1 MVRVAEVTLKS
12 ISPMT
17 QSKHYEVPKIGRES
31 HADYEK
37 RTWRLRMH
45 VDDNGELFIPPMA
58 LKKALEGAASFLGRK
73 VPGRGQKTYASF
85 FKSTVLVMKPVPLGI
100 RVEDV
105 PGEELFVPSDGKPG
119 GGSRVTKTFGR
130 INNWSGTAEVYV
142 ADETISNEVF
152 EEHLKVAGQF
162 IGLGMFR
169 PERGGF
175 FGRFAVEKVKWSE
188 MES

>member
-1 MVRVAEVTLKS
+1 MVRIAEVALKG

-31 HADYEK
+31 YADYEK

-45 VDDNGELFIPPMA
+45 ADDNGELFIPPMA
-58 LKKALEGAASFLGRK
+58 MKKSLEGAASFLGKK

-85 FKSTVLVMKPVPLGI
+85 FKSTVLAMKPVPLGI
-100 RVEDV
+100 RVDDV

-119 GGSRVTKTFGR
+119 SGSRVTKIFGR
-130 INNWSGTAEVYV
+130 IQNWSGTAEFYV

>member
-1 MVRVAEVTLKS
+1 MVRVAEVGLKG

-17 QSKHYEVPKIGRES
+17 QSKHYEVPRNGRES
-31 HADYEK
+31 HSDYEK

-45 VDDNGELFIPPMA
+45 ADDNGELFIPPMA
-58 LKKALEGAASFLGRK
+58 LKKALEGAASFLGKK

-85 FKSTVLVMKPVPLGI
+85 FRSTVLVMNPVSLGLK
-100 RVEDV
+100 VDEV
-105 PGEELFVPSDGKPG
+105 PGEELFVPSDGKAG
-119 GGSRVTKTFGR
+119 GGTRVMKTFGR
-130 INNWSGTAEVYV
+130 INHWSGTAAVYV
-142 ADETISNEVF
+142 LDETISKEVF

-188 MES
+188 VNS